1 MAFRGGA
8 GKELGMGTGNSVFED
23 LQSGLNDGLDVCGLK
38 EMPSIYSLAYWTFAE
53 HLLCSRHHARF
64 WNTRWPEQA
73 WCLS

>member
-38 EMPSIYSLAYWTFAE
+38 EMPSIYSLAY
-53 HLLCSRHHARF
+53 
-64 WNTRWPEQA
+64 
-73 WCLS
+73 